1 MVVRFLDELIK
12 LDLSPI
18 KIIKILVM
26 KVKIKPKYKNF
37 LLGDQNLKVIFMWFV
52 IGKSKVI
59 IFIT

>member
-26 KVKIKPKYKNF
+26 KVKIKPINKNF
-37 LLGDQNLKVIFMWFV
+37 LLGDQNMKVIFM
-52 IGKSKVI
+52 
-59 IFIT
+59 